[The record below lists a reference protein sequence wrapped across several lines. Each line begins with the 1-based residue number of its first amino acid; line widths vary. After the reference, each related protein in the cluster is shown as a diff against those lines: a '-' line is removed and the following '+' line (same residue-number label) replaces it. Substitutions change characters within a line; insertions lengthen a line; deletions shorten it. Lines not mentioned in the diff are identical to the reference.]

1 MDKANSINNFLFP
14 KENITALSY
23 QEEIFPSQV
32 KPVFKSG
39 FFKVGEAGKV
49 SFEFLYYSGGY
60 KVELAIF
67 SLNRMEE
74 YEVGSHK
81 FILEAVSRASSNSR
95 LGHIVIEDRSQ
106 HHSLSNHSGNLT
118 TISSE
123 DCSPTNTFIMN
134 PGDTF
139 AMMLIPHGT
148 LEQVFNRLK
157 ITERSLPPH
166 LNPLFSF
173 TTDFFQPSLSLGEI
187 VDVGGEEVTFILEN
201 LAPQEFAN
209 KDCND
214 IVFRV
219 KGAKGQAISL
229 DEEAKQPT
237 NLDLGWHKDYFF
249 NDLVQNR
256 LTLPIESE
264 TGVKYQPGELL
275 VKFAPSF
282 EEEQIHHL
290 ASAYGAKQVESI
302 LPFTPKSNSPL
313 RQWRL
318 MVFSRH
324 VNLLAIRDRLDK
336 ETSVEATELNI
347 VSFAREKKVMPQ

>member
-1 MDKANSINNFLFP
+1 MDKANSINNFLLK
-14 KENITALSY
+14 KENITTSSY
-23 QEEIFPSQV
+23 KKEIFPTKV
-32 KPVFKSG
+32 KPFFKSG
-39 FFKVGEAGKV
+39 FFTVGETGKV

-81 FILEAVSRASSNSR
+81 FILEAVSRASSDSK
-95 LGHIVIEDRSQ
+95 LGHIVIKDRSQ
-106 HHSLSNHSGNLT
+106 KQNFSNHLGNLT

-123 DCSPTNTFIMN
+123 DRSPTDTFIMN

-139 AMMLIPHGT
+139 AMMLIPQGT

-173 TTDFFQPSLSLGEI
+173 TTDNFQPSLSLGEI

-214 IVFRV
+214 IIFRV

-229 DEEAKQPT
+229 DEEAKPTT
-237 NLDLGWHKDYFF
+237 NLELGWHGDDFF
-249 NDLVQNR
+249 NDLVQKH

-275 VKFAPSF
+275 VKFAPNF
-282 EEEQIHHL
+282 KEEQIHCL
-290 ASAYGAKQVESI
+290 ASTYGAKQVESI

-313 RQWRL
+313 QQWRL
-318 MVFSRH
+318 MTFSRH
-324 VNLLAIRDRLDK
+324 VNLLAIRDRLDQ

-347 VSFAREKKVMPQ
+347 VSFSGEKEMMP